1 MLTKKDILEILK
13 ELIVNNDNNR
23 LGLRYYDIQL
33 DDTLVDD
40 LGFDSLDVTDLSI
53 ALENK
58 LKIRINET
66 EVEDVMMKSNIE
78 TLINFLYEKSTST
91 PSEAKAKEKAEHR
104 KPSAATA
111 NNS

>member
-78 TLINFLYEKSTST
+78 TLMNFLYEKSTST
-91 PSEAKAKEKAEHR
+91 PSEAKEKEKAEHS
-104 KPSAATA
+104 KGK
-111 NNS
+111 

>member
-58 LKIRINET
+58 LKIRIDET

-91 PSEAKAKEKAEHR
+91 PS
-104 KPSAATA
+104 AATA